1 MRNGVRRRVE
11 RLRFVFTDK
20 KCGKEKTV
28 VIGDAVKGKIGV
40 SKRNMA
46 RDVISNASPCVVNPP
61 RSSKRHYIYVFAGGD
76 STLANTIESG
86 GS

>member
-1 MRNGVRRRVE
+1 MWKGENSGDRR
-11 RLRFVFTDK
+11 
-20 KCGKEKTV
+20 CC
-28 VIGDAVKGKIGV
+28 KGEIGV

-61 RSSKRHYIYVFAGGD
+61 RSSKRHYVFAGRD